1 MLQALASSKARKSD
15 FHPECL
21 EPQKSSE
28 VRPEMS
34 ECKAEESY
42 PASID
47 LRYGSEVEFS
57 CGNWGGN
64 SENALSA
71 ILNDQ
76 ESHVSARP
84 MEQRVSR
91 EMEHTNSFHPLIC
104 PRDLLE
110 LETDMWGSGAQELD
124 IGVEIELAVQ
134 QFMGFDFEE
143 QCDDEDRMDS
153 LWMDGDAYS
162 TMKSCKESGDQRD
175 HEERKSE
182 KLRPPSLALESIPSR
197 PNGELTVETKFDVIK
212 YLASSLE
219 PIWGSTFEKTKALG
233 LASEVVPD
241 VEIELDGCTHKK
253 HKQINKED
261 VPDPPITSPHALS
274 PS

>member
-47 LRYGSEVEFS
+47 SRYGSEVKFS

-76 ESHVSARP
+76 ESHVSAKP

-91 EMEHTNSFHPLIC
+91 EMEHMNSFHPSIC
-104 PRDLLE
+104 PRDLPESETTCGGGVHKSWILE
-110 LETDMWGSGAQELD
+110 LSCNL
-124 IGVEIELAVQ
+124 
-134 QFMGFDFEE
+134 QF
-143 QCDDEDRMDS
+143 
-153 LWMDGDAYS
+153 
-162 TMKSCKESGDQRD
+162 
-175 HEERKSE
+175 
-182 KLRPPSLALESIPSR
+182 
-197 PNGELTVETKFDVIK
+197 
-212 YLASSLE
+212 SSS
-219 PIWGSTFEKTKALG
+219 W
-233 LASEVVPD
+233 
-241 VEIELDGCTHKK
+241 
-253 HKQINKED
+253 
-261 VPDPPITSPHALS
+261 
-274 PS
+274 